1 MKIRIRRL
9 FISPECIID
18 VGGDEDANNLCE
30 KVLLLGTLSS
40 EISSATRGSVY
51 HEWFIDMK
59 DDLLAEIDGMAD
71 KHGIDKSTFRN
82 KCLSSKDYFSGK
94 EYGE

>member
-1 MKIRIRRL
+1 MKITKSRKL
-9 FISPECIID
+9 FISPECISD
-18 VGGDEDANNLCE
+18 VGDEDANNLCE
-30 KVLLLGTLSS
+30 KVLLHGTLSS

-51 HEWFIDMK
+51 HEWFIDMNNN
-59 DDLLAEIDGMAD
+59 LLAEIDEMAD
-71 KHGIDKSTFRN
+71 KYGIDKSTFRN